1 VIFIIKRTARSR
13 ARFMFFLLA
22 LALIDE
28 RKVDAAFPY
37 VVRHVGERHE
47 VCNIAAFGQGFRI
60 VVEGLIRLD
69 RQ

>member
-1 VIFIIKRTARSR
+1 
-13 ARFMFFLLA
+13 MFFLLA